1 MTESGGPDH
10 TGGSPPPAGAARPDP
25 GTADPDPTD
34 PSPTDPSPAGPDPA
48 DPNPAEAWTRALT
61 GTACAPMA
69 RARIREHLDG
79 HLARLTGLLAATP
92 FDPDDGAAVG
102 RWLVSARFGPH
113 SLQRTIEVLGRLLPD
128 LADAPADR
136 VITLLGAVA
145 AGYAAA
151 ARGQVFTEQ
160 EEVRSSLLR
169 ALERAQDDLHDSEE
183 RFRQVFASSGVGIAI
198 FDTDGAVV
206 EANPAL
212 VAMLG
217 PEEGRYGEGWHGEGR
232 HDESHRGEPRHGGAP
247 REEPPADA
255 RRPPAE
261 PTGDRPGE
269 RHPGGAVPEGRRG
282 SSALFTAEDLAV
294 LRADQARVLRSGDD
308 TFRTERRFTGP
319 NGDPMWTNVAL
330 SVVRDA
336 DGRPKYHVAVVEDT
350 TEQRVL
356 REYLRHQAL
365 HDVLTGLPNRQGFLP
380 VLERVLSRPGSV
392 TLCYLDVHGV
402 GVVND
407 GLGYEAGD
415 ELLKA
420 VAGRLTAAVAGEV
433 ATVARLGGDE
443 FVVLV
448 EDSPGTPGVPAL
460 AGAIEAGLAE
470 PVRLADRRF
479 VLSAAMGFVRVP
491 TRGVDAMALLRRAHS
506 TLRRAERGGR
516 GQWEVYDEVRDA
528 RDRERLRLVAA
539 VADAVAGGAI
549 NIDYPPVERDGARV
563 AVSARLR
570 WRDGGGE
577 PVRHEECLRFAD
589 EMGVSGRL
597 AGWLLDEACSFAAV
611 EGLPVLV
618 ALSSDQSR
626 DPELTA
632 PVAEALRASDLPP
645 HRLWL
650 ALSAHGLAVDPDAV
664 EDNLTTLAD
673 MGVRRLLH
681 GFTCALVEL
690 SVLERQLLHGV
701 VPVDPPPEPLA
712 REALAAALP
721 LVRSTG
727 ALVVSDGRWPG
738 ADLVAR
744 S

>member
-1 MTESGGPDH
+1 MTEPGGPDR
-10 TGGSPPPAGAARPDP
+10 TGGSAPPDGPARQDPAEVWARALAGAA
-25 GTADPDPTD
+25 
-34 PSPTDPSPAGPDPA
+34 
-48 DPNPAEAWTRALT
+48 
-61 GTACAPMA
+61 CAPVAGA
-69 RARIREHLDG
+69 RTREDLEEHLA
-79 HLARLTGLLAATP
+79 LLVRLLTAVP
-92 FDPDDGAAVG
+92 FDPDGAGEVG
-102 RWLVSARFGPH
+102 TWLVAARFTGPDC
-113 SLQRTIEVLGRLLPD
+113 LRRTIEVLGRLLPD

-145 AGYAAA
+145 AGYAGA

-160 EEVRSSLLR
+160 EQVRSSLLR
-169 ALERAQDDLHDSEE
+169 ALERARDDLHDSEA
-183 RFRQVFASSGVGIAI
+183 RFRQVFASSAVGIAI
-198 FDTDGAVV
+198 FDADGAVV

-212 VAMLG
+212 VTMLG
-217 PEEGRYGEGWHGEGR
+217 PEEDHPGGPRPTGQLATEQGASHPDATGQDTAGQDTAGQDATEQDTAGQDTAGQDTAGPGAGQGAAD
-232 HDESHRGEPRHGGAP
+232 HDP
-247 REEPPADA
+247 
-255 RRPPAE
+255 
-261 PTGDRPGE
+261 GDRPL
-269 RHPGGAVPEGRRG
+269 EGRPGEAARDG
-282 SSALFTAEDLAV
+282 RHRPSALFTPEDLAA
-294 LRADQARVLRSGDD
+294 LRADQARLLRSDD
-308 TFRTERRFTGP
+308 GTFRTERRFTGP

-336 DGRPKYHVAVVEDT
+336 DGHPKYHVAVVEDT

-380 VLERVLSRPGSV
+380 ALERALARPGAV
-392 TLCYLDVHGV
+392 TLCYLGVHGV

-420 VAGRLTAAVAGEV
+420 VARRLTAAVAGET

-443 FVVLV
+443 FAVLV
-448 EDSPGTPGVPAL
+448 EDSPTTPGIPSL
-460 AGAIEAGLAE
+460 AAAIEAELAE
-470 PVRLADRRF
+470 PVHLAGRRF
-479 VLSAAMGFVRVP
+479 VLSAAMGFVRTA
-491 TRGVDAMALLRRAHS
+491 TRGVDPMALLRRAHS

-516 GQWEVYDEVRDA
+516 GQWEVYDEELDT
-528 RDRERLRLVAA
+528 RDRERLRLGAA
-539 VADAVAGGAI
+539 LADAVASGDV

-563 AVSARLR
+563 AVAARLR
-570 WRDGGGE
+570 WQEGGGE
-577 PVRHEECLRFAD
+577 PVGHDECLRFAD
-589 EMGVSGRL
+589 ELGVSGHL
-597 AGWLLDEACSFAAV
+597 AAWLLDEACSFAAV

-618 ALSSDQSR
+618 ALSPDQSR

-632 PVAEALRASDLPP
+632 PVAEALRASALPP
-645 HRLWL
+645 PLLWL
-650 ALSAHGLAVDPDAV
+650 ALSARGLAVDPDAV

-681 GFTCALVEL
+681 GFTCALPEL
-690 SVLERQLLHGV
+690 SVLGRQLLHGV

-744 S
+744 W

>member
-1 MTESGGPDH
+1 MTEPGGPDR
-10 TGGSPPPAGAARPDP
+10 TGGSAPPDGPARPDP
-25 GTADPDPTD
+25 
-34 PSPTDPSPAGPDPA
+34 
-48 DPNPAEAWTRALT
+48 AEVWARALT
-61 GTACAPMA
+61 GTACAPVA
-69 RARIREHLDG
+69 RSRIREHLGG
-79 HLARLTGLLAATP
+79 HLALLVRLLGATP
-92 FDPDDGAAVG
+92 FDPDGGAAVG
-102 RWLVSARFGPH
+102 AWLATAEFTGPH
-113 SLQRTIEVLGRLLPD
+113 CLQRTIEVLGRLLPD

-145 AGYAAA
+145 AGYAGA

-160 EEVRSSLLR
+160 EQVRSSLLR
-169 ALERAQDDLHDSEE
+169 ALERARDDLHDSEA
-183 RFRQVFASSGVGIAI
+183 RFRQVFTSSAAGIAI
-198 FDTDGAVV
+198 FDADGAVV

-212 VAMLG
+212 VTMLA
-217 PEEGRYGEGWHGEGR
+217 PEEGPV
-232 HDESHRGEPRHGGAP
+232 GEPRPAGA
-247 REEPPADA
+247 RHVAAHHDTAHHDTGEHDA
-255 RRPPAE
+255 STVQDTFGQDTPGQD
-261 PTGDRPGE
+261 TGDRHVEERRSGE
-269 RHPGGAVPEGRRG
+269 AARDGRHRP
-282 SSALFTAEDLAV
+282 SALFTPEDLAA
-294 LRADQARVLRSGDD
+294 LRADQARVLRSEDD
-308 TFRTERRFTGP
+308 TLRAERRFTGP

-380 VLERVLSRPGSV
+380 TLERVLGRPGTV
-392 TLCYLDVHGV
+392 TLCYLGVHGV

-420 VAGRLTAAVAGEV
+420 VARRLTAAVAGES

-443 FVVLV
+443 FAVLV
-448 EDSPGTPGVPAL
+448 EDSPGTPGIPSL
-460 AGAIEAGLAE
+460 AGAIEAELAE
-470 PVRLADRRF
+470 PVHLAGHRF
-479 VLSAAMGFVRVP
+479 VLSAAMGFVRTA

-516 GQWEVYDEVRDA
+516 GQWEVYDEELDA
-528 RDRERLRLVAA
+528 RDRERLRLGAA
-539 VADAVAGGAI
+539 LADAVASGDV

-563 AVSARLR
+563 AVAARLR
-570 WRDGGGE
+570 WREGGGE
-577 PVRHEECLRFAD
+577 PVGHDECLRFAD
-589 EMGVSGRL
+589 ELGVSGHL
-597 AGWLLDEACSFAAV
+597 AAWLLDEACSFAAV

-618 ALSSDQSR
+618 ALSPDQSR

-632 PVAEALRASDLPP
+632 PVAEALRSSALPP
-645 HRLWL
+645 ALLWL
-650 ALSAHGLAVDPDAV
+650 ALSARGLAADPDAV
-664 EDNLTTLAD
+664 EDNLATLAD

-681 GFTCALVEL
+681 GFTCALPEL
-690 SVLERQLLHGV
+690 SLLERHPLHGV
-701 VPVDPPPEPLA
+701 VPVDPPREPLA

-744 S
+744 W

>member
-25 GTADPDPTD
+25 
-34 PSPTDPSPAGPDPA
+34 DPA
-48 DPNPAEAWTRALT
+48 HPNPAEAWTRALT

-102 RWLVSARFGPH
+102 RWLVSARFTGPH

-169 ALERAQDDLHDSEE
+169 ALERAQDDLHDSEA
-183 RFRQVFASSGVGIAI
+183 RFRQVFAGSGVGIAI

-217 PEEGRYGEGWHGEGR
+217 PEEERHGEGRYGEEWHGEG
-232 HDESHRGEPRHGGAP
+232 H
-247 REEPPADA
+247 REEPPADD
-255 RRPPAE
+255 RRPPDE
-261 PTGDRPGE
+261 PAGDRPGE
-269 RHPGGAVPEGRRG
+269 QHPGGAVPEGRHG
-282 SSALFTAEDLAV
+282 SSALFTAEDLAA

-448 EDSPGTPGVPAL
+448 EDSPGTPGIPAL

-479 VLSAAMGFVRVP
+479 VPSAAMGFVRAP